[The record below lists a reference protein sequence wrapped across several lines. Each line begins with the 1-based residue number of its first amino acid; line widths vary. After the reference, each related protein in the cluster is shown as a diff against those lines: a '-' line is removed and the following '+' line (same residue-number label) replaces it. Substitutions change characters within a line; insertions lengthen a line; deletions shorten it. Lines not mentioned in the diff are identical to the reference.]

1 MARALWRNHDHV
13 HIFRRLDGLEVNR
26 KAMRE
31 AENFAFVE
39 GWLDGRFVEFGLSLV
54 RRENLNPVGAL
65 GGFGWSDNRH
75 AVPARLLGGAAL
87 GIEPDDDVVSAVAQV
102 LGLRVA
108 LRPVPEN
115 CDGFAL

>member
-1 MARALWRNHDHV
+1 MAGALRRNHDHV

-39 GWLDGRFVEFGLSLV
+39 GRLDGRFVELGLSLV
-54 RRENLNPVGAL
+54 RCENLNPVGSL

-75 AVPARLLGGAAL
+75 SVRARLLGGTAL
-87 GIEPDDDVVSAVAQV
+87 GIEADDNVVSTVTQV
-102 LGLRVA
+102 LR
-108 LRPVPEN
+108 
-115 CDGFAL
+115 